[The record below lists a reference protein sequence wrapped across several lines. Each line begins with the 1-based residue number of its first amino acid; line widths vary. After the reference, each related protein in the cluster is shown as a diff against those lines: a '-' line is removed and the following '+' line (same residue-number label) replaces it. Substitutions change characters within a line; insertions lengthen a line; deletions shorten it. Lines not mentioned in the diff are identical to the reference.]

1 MTPTPTLENDGTF
14 KLRLIATRAIKKG
27 EEICTR
33 YVPYK
38 GDIFSRRKTL
48 LEKWVR
54 KINFS
59 TNSNLFA
66 KLLIHCFFILTALS
80 LYLPNL

>member
-14 KLRLIATRAIKKG
+14 KLRLIATRAITKG

-59 TNSNLFA
+59 TVCDTELETNP
-66 KLLIHCFFILTALS
+66 KICF
-80 LYLPNL
+80 Y

>member
-1 MTPTPTLENDGTF
+1 MTPTLENDGNF

-54 KINFS
+54 KMNFS
-59 TNSNLFA
+59 INSNLFA
-66 KLLIHCFFILTALS
+66 SVDSLVLFILTALS